1 MNSEN
6 KRIPDAVRHGLPLCG
21 GLALAALLAVEVR
34 ALNWAEV
41 SMAIGA
47 IEGWR
52 WVAAL
57 AATLVSFAA
66 IGQYDVIAHRHF
78 RTEMPERAARRAGMA
93 SIAVGQTTGFGPF
106 VGAALRW
113 RLMPDIGRTTLI
125 RVTGFVTVTFF
136 AVWGLLTLTLATPV
150 LLGLPALALL
160 TFPLGAAGLATVL
173 FLFPQLTL
181 FGRRMDLPSLP
192 ALTRLTG
199 LAATDLVFAGLALW
213 LLLPPEAAP
222 ALPLLIAAFALSL
235 GLGMIGGTPGG
246 VGPFELALVTVLP
259 AAALPDLAAA
269 LIAFRLV
276 YYAVPCLVGASYALL
291 AKPCRRRPVVIYP
304 APSCGPRAEL
314 AIAAQS
320 DSRALNAGPARAAAI
335 RTPQSLTLFLG
346 AARGTLSPLL
356 PELVA
361 AARAENRT
369 PVLYKLSARDATHLR
384 RLGWSVA
391 AFAVD
396 AMVDPR
402 RFSLQGP
409 DSRQLRRHL
418 RKAEQGEVSVGRILA
433 PDWEEMTAIHG
444 AWEKLNGSERGVTM
458 GRFCPLYLRDKP
470 MFGAWHR
477 GRLIAFISCVAGPR
491 GWSLDLMRHAAAVP
505 QGTMHALVHT
515 MIVEAGHHQMQEV
528 SLAALPHPGLPDWLR
543 NRANSGGLARF
554 KQAFAPRW
562 QPLYMAAPTLPQL
575 VLGAADIRRAILQ
588 PAPLTR
594 TTEEIWELDA
604 LFERT
609 PDPVPVPLQRA
620 G

>member
-1 MNSEN
+1 M
-6 KRIPDAVRHGLPLCG
+6 RLPDSVRRVLPFCA
-21 GLALAALLAVEVR
+21 GLALAGLLAVEVR
-34 ALNWAEV
+34 ALDWTEV
-41 SMAIGA
+41 AIAVGA

-52 WVAAL
+52 WIAAL
-57 AATLVSFAA
+57 AATFVSFAA

-78 RTEMPERAARRAGMA
+78 RTEMPEGAARRAGMA

-113 RLMPDIGRTTLI
+113 RLMPDIGKTTLI

-136 AVWGLLTLTLATPV
+136 AVWGLLTLTVAGPV
-150 LLGLPALALL
+150 LLGLPWLSLVA
-160 TFPLGAAGLATVL
+160 FPLGAAGLAAVL
-173 FLFPQLTL
+173 FLFPQLEIM
-181 FGRRMDLPSLP
+181 GRRLDLPSLP
-192 ALTRLTG
+192 ALARLTG

-213 LLLPPEAAP
+213 LLLPPETAP
-222 ALPLLIAAFALSL
+222 ALPLLIAAFAMSL
-235 GLGMIGGTPGG
+235 GFGMIGGTPDG
-246 VGPFELALVTVLP
+246 VGPFELALVTILP

-276 YYAVPCLVGASYALL
+276 YYAVPCLAGATYALV
-291 AKPCRRRPVVIYP
+291 ARPCRRRPVVIYP
-304 APSCGPRAEL
+304 APVYGHRAEL
-314 AIAAQS
+314 AIASQS

-361 AARAENRT
+361 AARSENRN
-369 PVLYKLSARDATHLR
+369 PVLYKLSARDAASVR

-396 AMVDPR
+396 AMIDPC

-409 DSRQLRRHL
+409 ESRQLRRYL
-418 RKAEQGEVSVGRILA
+418 RKAGNEDVTVGPITR
-433 PDWEEMTAIHG
+433 PDWEEMTAIHC
-444 AWEKLNGSERGVTM
+444 AWEDLNGSERGLTM

-470 MFGAWHR
+470 MFGAWHK

-491 GWSLDLMRHAAAVP
+491 GWSLDLMRHEAALP
-505 QGTMHALVHT
+505 SGTMHALVHA
-515 MIVEAGHHQMQEV
+515 MLVEAADRRLQEV
-528 SLAALPHPGLPDWLR
+528 SLAALPHPALPDWLLS
-543 NRANSGGLARF
+543 RADTAGLERF
-554 KQAFAPRW
+554 KQAFSPRW
-562 QPLYMAAPTLPQL
+562 KPLYMAAPSLPQL

-588 PAPLTR
+588 PAPIAR
-594 TTEEIWELDA
+594 TTEEIWEIDA
-604 LFERT
+604 LFDRAPAE
-609 PDPVPVPLQRA
+609 PPEGEPIPLRRA